1 MRRQFVGL
9 LLFVAIGVGPE
20 DGLLRLRIGRDRAP
34 PGKLPVPE
42 PLVDDQ
48 PLDGVVVS
56 GLGRHEVQPAVAPF
70 GIDRNAVQLF
80 LERPQALATAGL
92 GVDPPFAAL
101 AGHDE
106 RIAGVDRAAAG
117 AVVGGAEKL
126 LQELAL
132 FPFGTRAGLPDAEPR
147 RRLVALGHP
156 ELAIPIY
163 DQAGRIEHAV
173 LHERPDC
180 RPAACAADRPCGLPV
195 GGEHEHLLHLPPHA
209 HIEPALGVGSH
220 AGRPVEPRDDGLDGT
235 RLGIDRDDI
244 LLISHH
250 IDDVVADGADEARLL
265 DVDEFLDGPR
275 CAVEHRHEARP
286 VRRSAADEDLAAP
299 GVQPLDAIGL
309 VRPRRDPARLPDA
322 TDRQFGRVL
331 ARPGNVVAGLGIEPV
346 DEPAAVVHVDDAAVH
361 GHDLRSAD
369 AAVGVLPL
377 HIALE
382 VAGDQSLAGFGAGPA
397 EIHLF
402 PVGRAGARHAMIAA
416 PVGGGRAIPGGAAA
430 VAGPAPQP
438 QADAFVCDRL
448 PGVITRRHGLARRPP
463 VGRRQAVPLDLVL
476 PLGEEAAGEQLPGDR
491 AVGGEEVQRYV
502 AVERHREP

>member
-1 MRRQFVGL
+1 MRRQLVGL

-56 GLGRHEVQPAVAPF
+56 GLGRHEVEPAVAPF
-70 GIDRNAVQLF
+70 GVDRGTVQLF
-80 LERPQALATAGL
+80 LERPQALAAAGL

-101 AGHDE
+101 PGHDE

-156 ELAIPIY
+156 ELALPIY
-163 DQAGRIEHAV
+163 DKAGRIEHAV

-250 IDDVVADGADEARLL
+250 IDDVVADGADEARLF

-275 CAVEHRHEARP
+275 RAVEHRQIARSI
-286 VRRSAADEDLAAP
+286 RRSAADEDLAAP
-299 GVQPLDAIGL
+299 RIQALDAVGQVFSSRCGVL
-309 VRPRRDPARLPDA
+309 LPDVA
-322 TDRQFGRVL
+322 DRHLGRVSAL
-331 ARPGNVVAGLGIEPV
+331 PGNVVAGLGVEPV
-346 DEPAAVVHVDDAAVH
+346 DELAAVVHVDDAAVH
-361 GHDLRSAD
+361 GHDLRPAD

-377 HIALE
+377 HLALE

-416 PVGGGRAIPGGAAA
+416 PVGGGRAVPGRAAA

-438 QADAFVCDRL
+438 QADAWVRDRL
-448 PGVITRRHGLARRPP
+448 PGVLPRCHRLTRRPP
-463 VGRRQAVPLDLVL
+463 IGRRQAVPLDLVL
-476 PLGEEAAGEQLPGDR
+476 PLGEEAAGEQLPDDR
-491 AVGGEEVQRYV
+491 AVGSEEVERHV